1 MGERLDERDSSGALD
16 DEALGDEVEEW
27 LRTNLPAE
35 WVDAI
40 DRDDAAALRQARE
53 HLDVAAWWERLGDSG
68 WFFSSW
74 PVEYGGHG
82 FDTHRAGV
90 VNNVLRRYKVPR
102 TDNPLGINVSQAL
115 LRWGTADQCRRYLP
129 EIAHQREIWV
139 QLFSEPGAGSDL
151 AGLST
156 RAVRDGD
163 QWVVNGQKV
172 WSSWAHKAQMGL
184 LLARTDPDVPKHRG
198 LSIFLLDMATP
209 GVTVRPL
216 RQMTGEAFF
225 NEVFFD
231 DVVCPDGQRLGGLGE
246 GWRMASSLLTFER
259 GAGVGGGAS
268 APSMHVG
275 RTIDA
280 LVRHY
285 CPVAE
290 PALRQRLAVAYT
302 RDKIEH
308 WTRMRIEAGRRA
320 GRPPGNEYSILK
332 LFHSETVQAL
342 QTLSLDLEGLNG
354 TAHAPDDRWASTTA
368 YGFLRARSQTIA
380 GGTSEIQRN
389 ILGEKVL
396 GLPREPAV
404 DRDIPWSQ
412 VLRS

>member
-1 MGERLDERDSSGALD
+1 MTTVELAT
-16 DEALGDEVEEW
+16 EVEGW
-27 LRTNLPAE
+27 LRANLPAE
-35 WVDAI
+35 WVDAV
-40 DRDDAAALRQARE
+40 DRDDAPALRHARE
-53 HLDVAAWWERLGDSG
+53 GLDVAAWWERLGDAG
-68 WFFSSW
+68 WFFSTW
-74 PVEYGGHG
+74 PIEYGGHG
-82 FDTHRAGV
+82 FDSERAGV
-90 VNNVLRRYKVPR
+90 VNNVMRRYKVPR

-115 LRWGTADQCRRYLP
+115 LRWGTDDQRRRYLP
-129 EIAHQREIWV
+129 PIAHQREIWV

-172 WSSWAHKAQMGL
+172 WSSWAHKAAFGL
-184 LLARTDPDVPKHRG
+184 LLARTDPDVPKHQG
-198 LSIFLLDMATP
+198 LSVFLLDMSTP

-231 DVVCPDGQRLGGLGE
+231 DVVCPDEQRLGALGD
-246 GWRMASSLLTFER
+246 GWRMASSLLTYER

-285 CPVAE
+285 APIADA
-290 PALRQRLAVAYT
+290 ALRHRVAVAYT

-308 WTRMRIEAGRRA
+308 WTRMRIEAQRRA
-320 GRPPGNEYSILK
+320 GRTPGQEYSILK

-342 QTLSLDLEGLNG
+342 QTLSLDLEGLNAV
-354 TAHAPDDRWASTTA
+354 AHADDDRWAATTQ

-404 DRDIPWSQ
+404 DRDVPWSQ
-412 VLRS
+412 VLRSG

>member
-1 MGERLDERDSSGALD
+1 MD
-16 DEALGDEVEEW
+16 DDARIESEVEAW
-27 LRTNLPAE
+27 LRANLPPD
-35 WVDAI
+35 WIDAI
-40 DRDDAAALRQARE
+40 DRGDAERLRRARE
-53 HLDVAAWWERLGDSG
+53 RLDVADWWERLGASG

-82 FDTHRAGV
+82 FDSHRAGV

-115 LRWGTADQCRRYLP
+115 LRWGTDAQRRRYLP
-129 EIAHQREIWV
+129 PIAHQREIWV

-163 QWVVNGQKV
+163 QWIINGQKV
-172 WSSWAHKAQMGL
+172 WSSWAHKAQFGL
-184 LLARTDPDVPKHRG
+184 LLARTDPDVPKHQG
-198 LSIFLLDMATP
+198 LSVFLLDMSTP
-209 GVTVRPL
+209 GITVRPL

-231 DVVCPDGQRLGGLGE
+231 DVACPDDQRLGGLGE
-246 GWRMASSLLTFER
+246 GWRLASGLLTYER

-275 RTIDA
+275 RTVDA
-280 LVRHY
+280 LMRRY
-285 CPVAE
+285 APVSD
-290 PALRQRLAVAYT
+290 PALRARLAVAFA
-302 RDKIEH
+302 RDRIEH
-308 WTRMRIEAGRRA
+308 WTRMRIEAQRRA
-320 GRPPGNEYSILK
+320 GRPPGQEYSILK

-354 TAHAPDDRWASTTA
+354 VAHVGDDRWASTTG

-396 GLPREPAV
+396 GLPKEPAV
-404 DRDIPWSQ
+404 DRDVPWSK
-412 VLRS
+412 VLRSSP

>member
-1 MGERLDERDSSGALD
+1 MHDARGPAEDKAL
-16 DEALGDEVEEW
+16 ADEVEEW
-27 LRTNLPAE
+27 LRANLPREWAE
-35 WVDAI
+35 AI
-40 DRDDAAALRQARE
+40 DHDDAAALRAARE
-53 HLDVAAWWERLGDSG
+53 RLDVAGWWDRLGDAG
-68 WFFSSW
+68 WFFSAW
-74 PVEYGGHG
+74 PQEYGGHG
-82 FDTHRAGV
+82 FETHRAGV

-115 LRWGTADQCRRYLP
+115 LRWGTDAQRARYLP
-129 EIAHQREIWV
+129 PIARQREIWV

-163 QWVVNGQKV
+163 VWAVNGQKV

-184 LLARTDPDVPKHRG
+184 LLARTDPDVPKHQG
-198 LSIFLLDMATP
+198 LTLFLLDMSTP
-209 GVTVRPL
+209 GITVRPL

-231 DVVCPDGQRLGGLGE
+231 DVACPDGQRLGGLGE
-246 GWRMASSLLTFER
+246 GWRLASSLLTFER

-275 RTIDA
+275 RTVEA
-280 LVRHY
+280 LLRHY
-285 CPVAE
+285 PHVADPV
-290 PALRQRLAVAYT
+290 LRQRLATAYT

-320 GRPPGNEYSILK
+320 GRPPGNEYSVLK

-354 TAHAPDDRWASTTA
+354 TAHAPDDRWASTTQ

-396 GLPREPAV
+396 GLPKEPAV
-404 DRDIPWSQ
+404 DRDVPWSQ